1 MTDDKMAA
9 YMATFLRLYVKP
21 SEQTAASV
29 ILLKLVELAR
39 VDGAMMA
46 INGFDE
52 AVRKDR
58 KA

>member
-9 YMATFLRLYVKP
+9 HMATFLRLYVKP
-21 SEQTAASV
+21 SELTAAGV

-52 AVRKDR
+52 ASRKDR
-58 KA
+58 K